1 MRRGG
6 RLLAALALLM
16 GGATGGLS
24 ACSDERPEPGPAIV
38 PAGPTVDA
46 AVAALLASRADA
58 VRTRNEPEFM
68 DGVDPDD
75 RAFRRTQ
82 ARLFANLQELPL
94 QVFGYDLHRVAR
106 LPDGRVQ
113 AEITQFMQ
121 LRGYDAVPVNT
132 PGVFTYRQLPGGPW
146 ALQSDHDEAFDLD
159 HGIDLQPWELTRI
172 EAEERGGILGIF
184 DKRSVDSAYQVMA
197 AVEEGVDAIAP
208 RIPLPWNNRVVVYA
222 LSDVTMMASL
232 DDLPGG
238 DPERLEGVAF
248 GVLAE
253 PGKQGLA
260 GVRFMLHP
268 RVIQKDD
275 EERDRLIRHELT
287 HVAIGERDDHVPTWL
302 SEGIAEYVS
311 VQSVP
316 QADREISREAVD
328 RAQLGLIAL
337 PQDTDFNGEHS
348 AANYGIS
355 WYACEVI
362 ADRFGEEALW
372 GLLAELGKDGGT
384 RESEQDAVLQR
395 VLGMDG
401 AQIAAAAGRR
411 IVRTFT

>member
-1 MRRGG
+1 MRRGA

-16 GGATGGLS
+16 GGATGGLI
-24 ACSDERPEPGPAIV
+24 ACSDEREDPAPAAV

-46 AVAALLASRADA
+46 AVAGLLATRADA
-58 VRTRNEPEFM
+58 VRTRNEPAFL
-68 DGVDPDD
+68 DGVDPDN
-75 RAFRRTQ
+75 RPFRRTQ

-94 QVFGYDLHRVAR
+94 QAFGYDLHRVTL
-106 LPDGRVQ
+106 LPDGRVE
-113 AEITQFMQ
+113 AEITQLMQ
-121 LRGYDAVPVNT
+121 LRGYDAAPVNT
-132 PGVFTYRQLPGGPW
+132 PGIFTFRQLPGGPW

-159 HGIDLQPWELTRI
+159 HGVDLQPWELTRI

-184 DKRSVDSAYQVMA
+184 DRRSIDSAYQVMA
-197 AVEEGVDAIAP
+197 AVDEGVEAVAP
-208 RIPLPWNNRVVVYA
+208 RIPLPWSKRVVVYA

-232 DDLPGG
+232 DHLPGG

-260 GVRFMLHP
+260 SVRFMLHP
-268 RVIQKDD
+268 RLIKKDD

-287 HVAIGERDDHVPTWL
+287 HVAIAERDDHVPTWL
-302 SEGIAEYVS
+302 SEGMAEYVAA
-311 VQSVP
+311 QSMP
-316 QADREISREAVD
+316 RADREISREAVEQ
-328 RAQLGLIAL
+328 AQLGLTAL
-337 PQDTDFNGEHS
+337 PGDTDFNGERS

-362 ADRFGEEALW
+362 VTRFGEEALW
-372 GLLAELGKDGGT
+372 GLLVELGKDGGT
-384 RESEQDAVLQR
+384 PESEQDEVLQR
-395 VLGMDG
+395 FLGMDS
-401 AQIAAAAGRR
+401 AEIAAAAGRR

>member
-1 MRRGG
+1 MRRGA

-24 ACSDERPEPGPAIV
+24 ACSDAREDPGPSAV

-46 AVAALLASRADA
+46 AVAAVLAARADA
-58 VRTRNEPEFM
+58 VRTRNEPEFL
-68 DGVDPDD
+68 DGIDPDN
-75 RAFRRTQ
+75 RAFRRSQ
-82 ARLFANLQELPL
+82 VRLFANLQELPL
-94 QVFGYDLHRVAR
+94 QVFGYELHRVTL

-113 AEITQFMQ
+113 AELTQRMQ
-121 LRGYDAVPVNT
+121 LRGYDVAPVNT
-132 PGVFTYRQLPGGPW
+132 PGIFTFRQLPGGPW

-172 EAEERGGILGIF
+172 EAEERAGILGIF

-197 AVEEGVDAIAP
+197 AVEEGIEAIAP
-208 RIPLPWNNRVVVYA
+208 RIPLPWNRRVVVYA
-222 LSDVTMMASL
+222 LSEVTMMASL

-238 DPERLEGVAF
+238 DPARLEGVAF

-253 PGKQGLA
+253 PGQQGLA

-268 RVIQKDD
+268 RMITKDD
-275 EERDRLIRHELT
+275 EDRDRLIRHELT
-287 HVAIGERDDHVPTWL
+287 HVAIGARDDRVPTWL

-328 RAQLGLIAL
+328 RAQLGLTAL
-337 PQDTDFNGEHS
+337 PADTDFNGVHS

-355 WYACEVI
+355 WYACEVVV
-362 ADRFGEEALW
+362 ARFGEEALW
-372 GLLAELGKDGGT
+372 GLLAEFGKDGGT
-384 RESEQDAVLQR
+384 REIEQDAVLER
-395 VLGMDG
+395 VIGMDG
-401 AQIAAAAGRR
+401 AQVAAAAGRR